1 MATKKEILDITKEIR
16 DLLYQNDVEGYKKIQ
31 QYAQIIYSY
40 IENKSIHDNIIYQ
53 LQQNFKAQSVIGLAD
68 VLVNIEKIIDN
79 STEDINEYMKASYV
93 KHHSVDIEN
102 FEKNKSSILKK
113 EVQIYN
119 DFLSINNHCL
129 DNDEDII
136 IDGSGNIGVNTK
148 NGIVY
153 LNSTVMCKN
162 ACDIWAKTL
171 PKIEYYNTVI
181 ICGMSNME
189 YIRTVL
195 SNVSDKT
202 PIIVYEPDKK
212 IFEYNY
218 IYTDISQRR

>member
-16 DLLYQNDVEGYKKIQ
+16 DLLYQNDVEGYKKIP

-119 DFLSINNHCL
+119 DFLSINNQ
-129 DNDEDII
+129 II
-136 IDGSGNIGVNTK
+136 I
-148 NGIVY
+148 
-153 LNSTVMCKN
+153 LH
-162 ACDIWAKTL
+162 
-171 PKIEYYNTVI
+171 
-181 ICGMSNME
+181 
-189 YIRTVL
+189 
-195 SNVSDKT
+195 
-202 PIIVYEPDKK
+202 
-212 IFEYNY
+212 
-218 IYTDISQRR
+218 

>member
-16 DLLYQNDVEGYKKIQ
+16 DLLYQNDVEGYKKIP

-40 IENKSIHDNIIYQ
+40 IENKSIRDNIIYQ

-79 STEDINEYMKASYV
+79 STEYINEYMKASYV

-102 FEKNKSSILKK
+102 FEKNKGSILKK

-119 DFLSINNHCL
+119 DFLSINTHCL

-202 PIIVYEPDKK
+202 PIIVYEPDEKN
-212 IFEYNY
+212 I
-218 IYTDISQRR
+218 

>member
-16 DLLYQNDVEGYKKIQ
+16 DLLYQNDVEGYKKIP

-102 FEKNKSSILKK
+102 FEKNKLHVNNRI
-113 EVQIYN
+113 
-119 DFLSINNHCL
+119 FLHVDKCKTTLTPTIK
-129 DNDEDII
+129 I
-136 IDGSGNIGVNTK
+136 
-148 NGIVY
+148 
-153 LNSTVMCKN
+153 CKN
-162 ACDIWAKTL
+162 SEGD
-171 PKIEYYNTVI
+171 V
-181 ICGMSNME
+181 
-189 YIRTVL
+189 
-195 SNVSDKT
+195 D
-202 PIIVYEPDKK
+202 
-212 IFEYNY
+212 
-218 IYTDISQRR
+218 